1 MARKGL
7 GSGLNALFADAPI
20 IEERVSSE
28 KVVKLSVNDVSGNP
42 NQPRKNFDNGKLKE
56 LAASIKEQGVLQPIL
71 VRPVGGGKYEI
82 IAGER
87 RFRAAKMAELATV
100 PAIVRALEDDVTLE
114 LALIENVQRE
124 NLNPMEEAQTYRD
137 LMDNYSY
144 TQGKIAEKI
153 GKSRVYVAN
162 IVRLLGLPEALR
174 IGIAYG
180 NLSAGHGRALLML
193 ENEDDQ
199 KLLAVRII
207 DESLSVR
214 QAELLAKN
222 PKEICK
228 NLAKD
233 LMDLETG
240 ETLET
245 AVVVNREPIENF
257 KLNDLVLEEVGDRLR
272 AKLQTKVIVKKT
284 SDRAG
289 RITLEYYNDEDLQ
302 RIIDAL
308 LPEEE
313 F

>member
-7 GSGLNALFADAPI
+7 GSGMNALFADAPV

-87 RFRAAKMAELATV
+87 RFRAAKMAELTTI
-100 PAIVRALEDDVTLE
+100 PAIVRAMDDDVTLE

-124 NLNPMEEAQTYRD
+124 DLNPLEEAQTYRD
-137 LMDNYSY
+137 LMDNYAY
-144 TQGKIAEKI
+144 TQAKIADKI

-162 IVRLLGLPEALR
+162 IVRLLGLPEPVKNA
-174 IGIAYG
+174 IGNG
-180 NLSAGHGRALLML
+180 RLTAGHGRALLML
-193 ENEDDQ
+193 EDDVDQ
-199 KLLAVRII
+199 QLLTVRII
-207 DESLSVR
+207 DEGLSVR
-214 QAELLAKN
+214 QTEMLAKN

-233 LMDLETG
+233 LMDLEKV
-240 ETLET
+240 ET
-245 AVVVNREPIENF
+245 AVIVNREPIENF
-257 KLNDLVLEEVGDRLR
+257 VLKDLVLEEVGDRLR
-272 AKLQTKVIVKKT
+272 NKLQTKVTVMKT

-289 RITLEYYNDEDLQ
+289 RIILEYYNDDDLQ
-302 RIIDAL
+302 RIIDEL
-308 LPEEE
+308 LPGEE